1 AGPGGGSPE
10 KPVGLVYLAV
20 ADREGIEVVRELFGD
35 DRLLTK
41 ARTAEAALALVWK
54 RLLRKMGNAVT
65 HVNPKDREG
74 NRAT

>member
-1 AGPGGGSPE
+1 
-10 KPVGLVYLAV
+10 
-20 ADREGIEVVRELFGD
+20 VRELFGD